1 MSRLTEILEAVKD
14 EKLSLQQIESY
25 RDEMVHLHSLMQM
38 QLAEIEKAEAFF
50 IDTFDSEETD
60 AARKRKWRVTEQGQR
75 QIEINR
81 FLKVVVKEI
90 DSLKSRV
97 YRLI

>member
-1 MSRLTEILEAVKD
+1 MSRLTEILEEVKEENLSLEKI
-14 EKLSLQQIESY
+14 EKL
-25 RDEMVHLHSLMQM
+25 RDEMVHLHSMMQIS
-38 QLAEIEKAEAFF
+38 LAEIEKAEAFF
-50 IDTFDSEETD
+50 IDTFDQDETD

-90 DSLKSRV
+90 DSLRSRV